1 MRAWARGAFCF
12 LLTAAVPAVADGPQ
26 RVVSMNLCADQMA
39 LLLVGPERIASV
51 SFLGADPAES
61 PLAHMTDGIAV
72 NHGLAEEVIAAQP
85 DLVLAGRY
93 TTSFAKAMLKRLGYN
108 VVEVGSPDT
117 IAGIHETFAEV
128 GSVLGVP
135 ERAAA
140 LLEDMD
146 RRLGAVSQM
155 MAGRPSRSAIVYD
168 ANGFTVGRPG
178 LADEVMTLAG
188 LDNKAPELGIGA
200 YGQVP
205 LESVLTV
212 QPDIIVRLV
221 YRPDAPSIA
230 SEAMRHPALKIMFDD
245 RPPLSVPGQLFTCG
259 TPLIAAAAEAMAN
272 ALVESGVP

>member
-1 MRAWARGAFCF
+1 
-12 LLTAAVPAVADGPQ
+12 
-26 RVVSMNLCADQMA
+26 
-39 LLLVGPERIASV
+39 
-51 SFLGADPAES
+51 
-61 PLAHMTDGIAV
+61 
-72 NHGLAEEVIAAQP
+72 
-85 DLVLAGRY
+85 
-93 TTSFAKAMLKRLGYN
+93 
-108 VVEVGSPDT
+108 
-117 IAGIHETFAEV
+117 
-128 GSVLGVP
+128 
-135 ERAAA
+135 
-140 LLEDMD
+140 
-146 RRLGAVSQM
+146 
-155 MAGRPSRSAIVYD
+155 
-168 ANGFTVGRPG
+168 